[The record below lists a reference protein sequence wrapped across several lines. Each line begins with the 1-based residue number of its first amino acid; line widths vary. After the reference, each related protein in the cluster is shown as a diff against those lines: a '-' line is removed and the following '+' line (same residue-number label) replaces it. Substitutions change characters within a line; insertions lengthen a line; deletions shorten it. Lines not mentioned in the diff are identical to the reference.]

1 MRPDCGNP
9 TCIPCVGAD
18 SREDHEL
25 LLRKPDDEHR
35 FPTVVLPEGSLDR
48 TPDLLEL
55 RHR

>member
-1 MRPDCGNP
+1 
-9 TCIPCVGAD
+9 VGAD